1 MSASG
6 AIPAGR
12 NPIRN
17 TSEPLTMK
25 PFYDPDA
32 PVTPDHP
39 VGVSM
44 VVADHRE
51 LTLFGANLAVYAA
64 RPAVRPYRVA

>member
-1 MSASG
+1 
-6 AIPAGR
+6 
-12 NPIRN
+12 
-17 TSEPLTMK
+17 MK

-44 VVADHRE
+44 VFADHRE